1 VNDVTSR
8 ILVQLARQ
16 LELTAHEIERL
27 ATFHPQDRRAEDA
40 VSELNKL
47 VALVS
52 VAFDKG
58 ALPESLHTADAI
70 HRARRAYERAIEEA
84 GA

>member
-1 VNDVTSR
+1 MNHIQGR

-27 ATFHPQDRRAEDA
+27 ASFDPRDRRAEEA
-40 VSELNKL
+40 VDELNKL

-52 VAFDKG
+52 VAFDKE
-58 ALPESLHTADAI
+58 ALPERLHTADAI
-70 HRARRAYERAIEEA
+70 HRARRAYEKAIEEA